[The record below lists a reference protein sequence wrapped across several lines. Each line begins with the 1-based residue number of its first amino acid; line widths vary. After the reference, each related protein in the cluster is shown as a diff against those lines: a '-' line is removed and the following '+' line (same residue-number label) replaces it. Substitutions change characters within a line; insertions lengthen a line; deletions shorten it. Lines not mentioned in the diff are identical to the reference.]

1 VIVAPLGN
9 VPPAVTFNVDT
20 VGAPVASPGRNDT
33 YPPAVGFT
41 AVTFNTTAVAPAG
54 TTTALTTP
62 LDVAVGIEPVTFNVP
77 ATPSVTS
84 AKPRS
89 LRVSNTRT
97 GDTGT
102 NELADD
108 EPDVARTTAK
118 PPTPTTDA
126 TTTPATKPRTPRKR
140 MFITNSNQFN
150 NITRATLAD
159 ANQRLPNK

>member
-9 VPPAVTFNVDT
+9 VPPAVTFKVDT

-41 AVTFNTTAVAPAG
+41 AVTFNTTAVAAAG

-62 LDVAVGIEPVTFNVP
+62 LDVAVGLEPVTFKVP

-118 PPTPTTDA
+118 PPTVAPA
-126 TTTPATKPRTPRKR
+126 TTPTRSNTPA
-140 MFITNSNQFN
+140 
-150 NITRATLAD
+150 D
-159 ANQRLPNK
+159 RLEYDLD

>member
-1 VIVAPLGN
+1 
-9 VPPAVTFNVDT
+9 
-20 VGAPVASPGRNDT
+20 
-33 YPPAVGFT
+33 
-41 AVTFNTTAVAPAG
+41 
-54 TTTALTTP
+54 
-62 LDVAVGIEPVTFNVP
+62 
-77 ATPSVTS
+77 
-84 AKPRS
+84 
-89 LRVSNTRT
+89 VSNTRT